1 MNCLP
6 GAICVMNVDHILHT
20 LSSEDVDYLLI
31 GGMNFLLRHLPEL
44 TFDVDIWVRDDSENL
59 ERLNGALRILSGE
72 WGQTE
77 TDWRPVPQDW
87 RWLRQQGCYCLT
99 TTHGAVDIFRE
110 VRGLEGRYGEC
121 KAQAI
126 PSTTSTGVPYYA
138 LSDEHMLACQ
148 QALPPAEQKQR
159 RMEVLTAAI
168 NRKKPS

>member
-77 TDWRPVPQDW
+77 TDWRPVPEDW

-99 TTHGAVDIFRE
+99 TTHGAVDISVDDFD
-110 VRGLEGRYGEC
+110 RGALLCIVGR
-121 KAQAI
+121 
-126 PSTTSTGVPYYA
+126 
-138 LSDEHMLACQ
+138 
-148 QALPPAEQKQR
+148 ALPYAAVSVLRAARLADKPAC
-159 RMEVLTAAI
+159 AYGG
-168 NRKKPS
+168 N